1 MDVIEA
7 FLTKRLY
14 MNDPSMLKHLDAI
27 FEKGKRGPP
36 KKKKENEKEKQK
48 REEPPKQE
56 IPVKPPTP

>member
-1 MDVIEA
+1 
-7 FLTKRLY
+7 

-36 KKKKENEKEKQK
+36 KKKKENEKEKKK